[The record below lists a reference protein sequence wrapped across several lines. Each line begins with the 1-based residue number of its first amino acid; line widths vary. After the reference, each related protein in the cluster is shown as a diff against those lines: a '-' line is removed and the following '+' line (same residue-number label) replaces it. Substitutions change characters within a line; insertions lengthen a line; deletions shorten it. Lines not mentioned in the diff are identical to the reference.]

1 MRLIIDNFA
10 KIKHADI
17 VIDGI
22 TVIAGEN
29 NTGKSTVGKV
39 LYAAFNSMY
48 DLDIRIENKRRNDIR
63 DISNRIIRNLVR
75 SDLREVRNSFY
86 YSMLDKVSDEL
97 YTELIEMDTETL
109 NKEAFQKAFL
119 KRLNQYNLNINF
131 DNREEYFDDA
141 FEKFMARKK
150 DNDHKVALELIG
162 RYFLQSFAFHV
173 GGLQNKDNPSNVSL
187 IIKNSELLLKFKDN
201 NCIDLQ
207 TNYNIMHEAFFIDD
221 PFVLDELVQPPMF
234 APSNGIRGDLVR
246 HLIRPEENI
255 MDGVFEAVK
264 AKENLKEIYDILN
277 RVSSSDIL
285 LKNGEWMLKEKQF
298 EEPIPF
304 ENLSAGLK
312 SFVLIKMLLEKG
324 ILKEKDVLILDEPEI
339 HLHPEWQLIYAEI
352 IVLLQKKFDLSIIVT
367 THSRDFLEALELYAQ
382 KYELQSK
389 CRYYRSGLENNLAIF
404 EDVTDSMDKIY
415 KQLVTPSIL
424 LDQLRYEL
432 VEDNE

>member
-352 IVLLQKKFDLSIIVT
+352 IVLLQK
-367 THSRDFLEALELYAQ
+367 
-382 KYELQSK
+382 
-389 CRYYRSGLENNLAIF
+389 NLI
-404 EDVTDSMDKIY
+404 
-415 KQLVTPSIL
+415 
-424 LDQLRYEL
+424 
-432 VEDNE
+432 